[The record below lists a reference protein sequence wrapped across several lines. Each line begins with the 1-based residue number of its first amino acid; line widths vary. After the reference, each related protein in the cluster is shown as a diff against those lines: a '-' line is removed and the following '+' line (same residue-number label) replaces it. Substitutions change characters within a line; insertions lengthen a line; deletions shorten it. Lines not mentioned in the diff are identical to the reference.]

1 MAKRSKT
8 PTLILIFLAIAI
20 LGGIGFYFY
29 KSKKENPVS
38 GLKPRIEFAISKIT
52 HITDDKMDMSMK
64 LLIHNPLPVG
74 ITAKN
79 FSYTVDLDSVRIIES
94 DYADRLEIK
103 ANDSTVV
110 DLPTRINIKK
120 LAEVSKNKGDA
131 GADSADY
138 QFTAALNLEKP
149 FLGKDTVHFNIDK
162 RLPLIRLPKVEMEDF
177 DMEKFRL
184 TKSEV
189 VIRVK
194 LINPNAFS
202 VEFQNPSY
210 VFDLGSQEGLA
221 KGSVKGTTKVRAKS
235 TEIYEIPVEVDMGK
249 TLKTAG
255 QLVFKG
261 KSLPFKMRFKCK
273 VVSENEMMR
282 NSEMDMIMEGELK
295 DLEKL
300 KDNMDK

>member
-1 MAKRSKT
+1 
-8 PTLILIFLAIAI
+8 
-20 LGGIGFYFY
+20 
-29 KSKKENPVS
+29 
-38 GLKPRIEFAISKIT
+38 
-52 HITDDKMDMSMK
+52 MDMSLK
-64 LLIHNPLPVG
+64 LLVHNPLPVG

-79 FSYTVDLDSVRIIES
+79 FNYTVDLDGIRIIES
-94 DYADRLEIK
+94 DYADRLEIN

-110 DLPTRINIKK
+110 NLPTRINIKK
-120 LAEVSKNKGDA
+120 LASVSKQKGEAD
-131 GADSADY
+131 ADSANY
-138 QFTAALNLEKP
+138 HLTAALNLEKP
-149 FLGKDTVHFNIDK
+149 FLGKDTLYFDIDK
-162 RLPLIRLPKVEMEDF
+162 RLPLIRLPKVEMEEF

-184 TKSEV
+184 TKSEIL
-189 VIRVK
+189 IRLK

-202 VEFQNPSY
+202 IEFQNPSY

-221 KGSVKGTTKVRAKS
+221 KGSVKGVTKVKAKS

-300 KDNMDK
+300 KENIDK